1 MEKWE
6 QVLGGLYEPVDRLN
20 DGTAWLVYDK
30 IGKRVCFLKQRDL
43 SSRDLYEKLRA
54 MKNPQVPEIYRLAEQ
69 AGQLL
74 VVEEYLEGST
84 LADQL
89 EYAGGALEEKQVLH
103 ILQELCTCLKPL
115 HAAHIIHR
123 DIKPANIML
132 TKDNG
137 VKLIDFGIARLSKGK
152 GRQDTEFLGTKGYA
166 PPEQYGF
173 GETDARSD
181 IYSLGVTLQR
191 CLGKEYRGGLKGIV
205 AGCTALD
212 PADRY
217 GSVEALLADL
227 SRRQKKRKLQKGIG
241 AVLLAIAVLLPAA
254 WWKLQ
259 SPAENPLPQEKAME
273 AGEPAEDVAP
283 QEVKTATTSKPQEAP
298 QNQDIAVPEAVAP
311 AAAQNAMETKQDA
324 AATSFKYP
332 FLQRSQC
339 SFYLNGAPFE
349 EGVGIPAHIW
359 QSWQGNEEGRS
370 FPEDWA
376 LTLHI
381 ENESAAD
388 FVAPR
393 LEVTFD
399 GSASS
404 QNLPTIPSGTDR
416 DITIPLGG
424 RQISGRLCNLAVRLE
439 EAGGMSMYWN
449 FQFYLER

>member
-69 AGQLL
+69 EGRLL

-84 LADQL
+84 LADRL
-89 EYAGGALEEKQVLH
+89 EYAGGALEEKLVLC
-103 ILQELCTCLKPL
+103 ILRELCACLQPL
-115 HAAHIIHR
+115 HEAGIIHR
-123 DIKPANIML
+123 DIKPSNIML
-132 TKDNG
+132 TKREE
-137 VKLIDFGIARLSKGK
+137 VKLIDFGIARLSKGT
-152 GRQDTEFLGTKGYA
+152 GRRDTEFLGTKGYA

-191 CLGKEYRGGLKGIV
+191 CLGKDYRGRLKGII
-205 AGCTALD
+205 ARCTALD

-217 GSVEALLADL
+217 GSAEALLADL
-227 SRRQKKRKLQKGIG
+227 SRRQKKRTRQKEMG

-254 WWKLQ
+254 WWKFQ
-259 SPAENPLPQEKAME
+259 PAAEKNLPQENVME
-273 AGEPAEDVAP
+273 AGELAENVVP
-283 QEVKTATTSKPQEAP
+283 QEINAATTSQGQETSP
-298 QNQDIAVPEAVAP
+298 KQDTAVPEAVAP
-311 AAAQNAMETKQDA
+311 VAAQNTTETRQNKSA
-324 AATSFKYP
+324 NSFKYP

-349 EGVGIPAHIW
+349 EGIGIPAAIW
-359 QSWQGNEEGRS
+359 QNWPGNEEARS
-370 FPEDWA
+370 FPADWTLA
-376 LTLHI
+376 LHI
-381 ENESAAD
+381 DNESAAD
-388 FVAPR
+388 FVSPR
-393 LEVTFD
+393 LEVAFD
-399 GSASS
+399 GREDS
-404 QNLPTIPSGTDR
+404 QNLPTIPSGTAR

-424 RQISGRLCNLAVRLE
+424 RKISGRLCNMSVRLE
-439 EAGGMSMYWN
+439 EAGGASMYWN

>member
-1 MEKWE
+1 
-6 QVLGGLYEPVDRLN
+6 
-20 DGTAWLVYDK
+20 
-30 IGKRVCFLKQRDL
+30 LKQRDC

-69 AGQLL
+69 EGRLL

-115 HAAHIIHR
+115 HEAHIIHR

-227 SRRQKKRKLQKGIG
+227 SRRQKKRKLQKEIG
-241 AVLLAIAVLLPAA
+241 AVLLAFAVLLPAA
-254 WWKLQ
+254 WWKFQ
-259 SPAENPLPQEKAME
+259 PHAENPLPQEKAME

-298 QNQDIAVPEAVAP
+298 QNQDIAVPEVVAP
-311 AAAQNAMETKQDA
+311 AAAQNAMETKQDNSV
-324 AATSFKYP
+324 TSFKYP

-349 EGVGIPAHIW
+349 EGIGIPAAIW
-359 QSWQGNEEGRS
+359 QNWPGNEEARS
-370 FPEDWA
+370 FPADWTLA
-376 LTLHI
+376 LHI
-381 ENESAAD
+381 DNESAAD

-404 QNLPTIPSGTDR
+404 QNLPTTPSGTDR

-424 RQISGRLCNLAVRLE
+424 RQIPGRLCNLAVRLE
-439 EAGGMSMYWN
+439 DAEGASMYWN
-449 FQFYLER
+449 FQFYLAR